1 MISDLLGG
9 KNVNVKIKQN
19 KRIIYTTGEEEITES
34 AQITV
39 LKSNKNQKSYVF
51 KESDLKYIKFISSFK
66 RDLASGRI
74 QIISG

>member
-1 MISDLLGG
+1 VV

-34 AQITV
+34 AQISV
-39 LKSNKNQKSYVF
+39 LKSNKNQKSYIF

-66 RDLASGRI
+66 RDLVSGRV
-74 QIISG
+74 QIISD